1 MFRTVNLDPIVAAV
15 AQGLTDGARL
25 GPLAFAG
32 STTAD
37 HLELITP
44 IRSLSIQHKL
54 NKWRKH
60 EELLSMFAVHRRFR
74 EQRPGSIGADNIQS
88 EDSASCAEVLPEVSQ
103 R

>member
-37 HLELITP
+37 HLELMTP

-74 EQRPGSIGADNIQS
+74 EQPQRIRTGKFQS
-88 EDSASCAEVLPEVSQ
+88 DDSATGNEVLPEVSQ